1 MSIKKFKESK
11 DEKIDEA
18 IQMLKEVYKYA
29 SDKTKQEYSKL
40 FAASL
45 SIPQRRM
52 NPIYAKNF
60 TFYPE
65 KSQLISKI
73 KQHPNIHLPP
83 LHAKIFY
90 CIAKHSMRGKAIN
103 HSVLHHLV
111 YSDDDMSTTRI
122 SSNITG
128 INKKIKPLGLSIHHK
143 KRIGWFI
150 KKIGEEN

>member
-1 MSIKKFKESK
+1 MSVKKESK
-11 DEKIDEA
+11 EEKINMA
-18 IQMLKEVYKYA
+18 IQMLKEVYKDA
-29 SDKTKQEYSKL
+29 SDKTKEEYSKL

-52 NPIYAKNF
+52 NPIYCKNF

-65 KSQLISKI
+65 KMEVVSKI
-73 KQHPNIHLPP
+73 KQHANIFLTP
-83 LHAKIFY
+83 LHSRIFY

-111 YSDDDMSTTRI
+111 YSDDDMTTTRI
-122 SSNITG
+122 SSNMSG
-128 INKKIKPLGLSIHHK
+128 LNKKIKPLGISIHHK
-143 KRIGWFI
+143 QRIGWFI

>member
-1 MSIKKFKESK
+1 MSVKKDPEEK
-11 DEKIDEA
+11 KIDQA
-18 IQMLKEVYKYA
+18 IQMLKEAHKDA
-29 SDKTKQEYSKL
+29 SDETKEEYSKL
-40 FAASL
+40 FAALL

-65 KSQLISKI
+65 KMEVVSKL
-73 KQHPNIHLPP
+73 KQHANIHLTP
-83 LHAKIFY
+83 LHSRIFY

-111 YSDDDMSTTRI
+111 YTDDDMSTTRI